1 MLSMLSAAT
10 LLSAQSTTPAADSI
24 DARTGAVAADA
35 DLHDIRPHSDPSV
48 RGGAEDD
55 RDSVPRLVSRPS
67 LSLSAG
73 AIDSI
78 AGGAESWASP
88 ENVGGSLQTVLLLS
102 VVSLAPAILLMTT
115 CYIRIIVVLSLLR
128 QAIGLQSLP
137 PTQVLTSIS
146 LFMTLL
152 VMTPVWTRVYE
163 DAIKPYSDPATEMS
177 LAEAYEAGALPVRKF
192 MATQI
197 AAAKNRADVVLFY
210 RHAFPEGPTP
220 SSFADVPI
228 RVLLPAFVIS
238 ELKVAFL
245 MGFSIYLPFLVV
257 DLVVASVTM
266 SMGMFM
272 LPPAMISLPLKL
284 LLFVLVNGWH
294 LVVGML
300 LASFGP
306 VG

>member
-1 MLSMLSAAT
+1 MHRIWIRRFACALLLT
-10 LLSAQSTTPAADSI
+10 LMAGQGRAGELEREQHVPQVVSRTT
-24 DARTGAVAADA
+24 
-35 DLHDIRPHSDPSV
+35 L
-48 RGGAEDD
+48 
-55 RDSVPRLVSRPS
+55 SVPSD
-67 LSLSAG
+67 A
-73 AIDSI
+73 AETI
-78 AGGAESWASP
+78 AAAPQSWTSP
-88 ENVGGSLQTVLLLS
+88 ENVGGSLQTMLLLS
-102 VVSLAPAILLMTT
+102 VVSLAPAILLMST
-115 CYIRIIVVLSLLR
+115 CYVRIIVVMSLLR

-163 DAIKPYSDPATEMS
+163 DAIKPYSDPDTEMS
-177 LAEAYEAGALPVRKF
+177 LSEAYQAGSLPVREF
-192 MATQI
+192 MAKQI
-197 AAAKNRADVVLFY
+197 AAANNHADVVLFY
-210 RHAFPEGPTP
+210 KHAVPDAPPP
-220 SSFADVPI
+220 SSFADVPMQ
-228 RVLLPAFVIS
+228 VLLPAFVIS

-300 LASFGP
+300 LASFATG
-306 VG
+306 G

>member
-1 MLSMLSAAT
+1 MT
-10 LLSAQSTTPAADSI
+10 LDRFLRLPLLLVLFAVAGSLPAAEQG
-24 DARTGAVAADA
+24 RAVENA
-35 DLHDIRPHSDPSV
+35 
-48 RGGAEDD
+48 
-55 RDSVPRLVSRPS
+55 DSVPQLVSRPGM
-67 LSLSAG
+67 SLSAE
-73 AIDSI
+73 AIETI
-78 AGGAESWASP
+78 AGGPESWASP
-88 ENVGGSLQTVLLLS
+88 DNVGGSLQTMLLLS

-128 QAIGLQSLP
+128 QAIGLQALP
-137 PTQVLTSIS
+137 PTQVLTSLS

-152 VMTPVWTRVYE
+152 VMTPVWTRVYN
-163 DAIKPYSDPATEMS
+163 DAIKPYSDPDTEMT
-177 LAEAYEAGALPVRKF
+177 LAQAYEAGVLPVREF
-192 MATQI
+192 MARQI
-197 AAAKNRADVVLFY
+197 AAANNHADVFLFY
-210 RHAFPEGPTP
+210 RHAFPDSP
-220 SSFADVPI
+220 SPSAFPDVPTQ
-228 RVLLPAFVIS
+228 VLLPAFVIS

-300 LASFGP
+300 LSSFGP
-306 VG
+306 VV

>member
-1 MLSMLSAAT
+1 MEKCRFAAC
-10 LLSAQSTTPAADSI
+10 LLLIAVGVCADAKASGADSSLPADEKPVPQLVSQSPVIAI
-24 DARTGAVAADA
+24 DAAPKPSPSPGA
-35 DLHDIRPHSDPSV
+35 LPTL
-48 RGGAEDD
+48 ET
-55 RDSVPRLVSRPS
+55 
-67 LSLSAG
+67 LS
-73 AIDSI
+73 
-78 AGGAESWASP
+78 ASP
-88 ENVGGSLQTVLLLS
+88 ETLVSPENIGGSLQTVLLLS

-115 CYIRIIVVLSLLR
+115 CYVRIIIVLSLLR

-146 LFMTLL
+146 LFITLL
-152 VMTPVWTRVYE
+152 VMTPTWTRVYE
-163 DAIKPYSDPATEMS
+163 DAVQPYSDPETEMT
-177 LAEAYEAGALPVRKF
+177 LAEAYQAASTPVRLF
-192 MATQI
+192 MSRQI
-197 AAAKNRADVVLFY
+197 DAAKNHADVMLFY
-210 RHAFPEGPTP
+210 RHAFPDGPAP
-220 SSFADVPI
+220 SSFSDVPM

-272 LPPAMISLPLKL
+272 LPPAMVSLPLKL

-300 LASFGP
+300 LSSFGT
-306 VG
+306 G

>member
-1 MLSMLSAAT
+1 MVTRAPMSI
-10 LLSAQSTTPAADSI
+10 STEALET
-24 DARTGAVAADA
+24 
-35 DLHDIRPHSDPSV
+35 
-48 RGGAEDD
+48 
-55 RDSVPRLVSRPS
+55 
-67 LSLSAG
+67 
-73 AIDSI
+73 I
-78 AGGAESWASP
+78 AGGPESWAAP
-88 ENVGGSLQTVLLLS
+88 DNFGGSLQTMLLLS

-137 PTQVLTSIS
+137 PTQVLTSLS

-163 DAIKPYSDPATEMS
+163 DAIKPYSDPQIEMS
-177 LAEAYEAGALPVRKF
+177 LGQAYEAGSLPVREF
-192 MATQI
+192 MSKQI
-197 AAAKNRADVVLFY
+197 VAAKNRADVMLFY
-210 RHAFPEGPTP
+210 RHAYPDGPTP

-245 MGFSIYLPFLVV
+245 MGFTIYLPFLVV

-294 LVVGML
+294 QVAGML
-300 LASFGP
+300 MASFGP